1 MSFHETIC
9 DHWWRAKVAAAFAA
23 GREAEAAD
31 RAERAAAAPK
41 VTAEQRAAD
50 EIAEQA
56 AEEEWWRQRCD
67 FEDIGSDE

>member
-23 GREAEAAD
+23 GREAEAEY
-31 RAERAAAAPK
+31 RAERAAAA
-41 VTAEQRAAD
+41 VTTTTAQRIAD

-67 FEDIGSDE
+67 FEDMGSDE